1 MSREKA
7 DKGVDRLP
15 ATEESGQKEGQSS
28 TIINRLATSK
38 KDYKIKVGPSF
49 FSYDGRSLIWRI
61 GQVFVG
67 SLLAALA
74 MDLFIENAGLLP
86 AGFVGLSKLLQRL
99 LASRLGLNV
108 PYFAIN
114 VLFNIAPAVYA
125 YFHVGKKFVM
135 LSLFS
140 VIVSSALT
148 DLIPVFHLTDDMFLS
163 AVMAAVIY
171 GIGMTLIVN
180 VDASCGGTDFIA
192 MAISAK
198 KKVAIWN
205 YVMIFNFMILAVSA
219 AFFSLEAALYSIV
232 FQFISIQILNHGHL
246 RYQRKTCFIVTESA
260 QPLAD
265 ELMRLTKHGITV
277 INAQGCYSGRD
288 QYILYMVVGR
298 RDVRLIRHY
307 LRENAPNTFL
317 NVTDSE
323 QLGGNFFIEPM
334 D

>member
-1 MSREKA
+1 ML
-7 DKGVDRLP
+7 KGKPETDLNKLQDLAEPGHDIQGNVANAEQKP
-15 ATEESGQKEGQSS
+15 A
-28 TIINRLATSK
+28 K

-49 FSYDGRSLIWRI
+49 FNYSSHSLAWRI
-61 GQVFVG
+61 GQVLLG
-67 SLLAALA
+67 SFLAALA

-86 AGFVGLSKLLQRL
+86 AGFVGLSKLLQRI
-99 LASRLGLNV
+99 LARRFGLDV
-108 PYFAIN
+108 PYFVIN
-114 VLFNIAPAVYA
+114 VFFNLAPAIYA
-125 YFHVGKKFVM
+125 YFHVGKKFVL

-140 VIVSSALT
+140 VVVSSALT

-171 GIGMTLIVN
+171 GIGMILIVN

-205 YVMIFNFMILAVSA
+205 YVMIFNFVILTVSA
-219 AFFSLEAALYSIV
+219 MFFSLEAALYSIV
-232 FQFISIQILNHGHL
+232 FQFISTQILSHGHL
-246 RYQRKTCFIVTESA
+246 RYQRKTCFIVTESV

-277 INAQGCYSGRD
+277 FDAKGCYSGRK
-288 QYILYMVVGR
+288 QYVLYMVVGR

-323 QLGGNFFIEPM
+323 QLGGNFFVEPM